1 MQKAPGKGLPAWID
15 RLSAAQY
22 NTFEVCT
29 RSHDAPGPYSYPLLR
44 AVRTSVAEG
53 SSPRPP
59 QYAYQPL
66 LGMPHAAART
76 AYRGAPQACAYL
88 ICTFYVGASLGVPK
102 LLFAKL
108 ASLFLALRVAYAV
121 AYFLDI
127 DLLRTQLWLNATYA
141 CCLIAFAGLFPESIL
156 PMLGEVVKVKVR

>member
-1 MQKAPGKGLPAWID
+1 
-15 RLSAAQY
+15 
-22 NTFEVCT
+22 
-29 RSHDAPGPYSYPLLR
+29 
-44 AVRTSVAEG
+44 
-53 SSPRPP
+53 
-59 QYAYQPL
+59 
-66 LGMPHAAART
+66 MPHAAART

-127 DLLRTQLWLNATYA
+127 DVLRTQLWLNATYA
-141 CCLIAFAGLFPESIL
+141 CCLIAFAGLFPESVL